1 MSATKKRILFIVSEM
16 SPYLEETDFSAIVNQ
31 LAIKA
36 NDSQYEVR
44 CIMPRF
50 GVINE
55 RRHRLHEVVR
65 LSGINVSID
74 NDDYPLQIKVASLP
88 NARLQVYFLENDDLF
103 KRKFI
108 FHDENEK
115 WFDDN
120 DLRTIFFCKGA
131 LETVKKFGWPPDII
145 HCSGWMTGLIPLYL
159 QTAYK
164 KEPVFSHSKLVFTI
178 GQNTFK
184 EKLGSR
190 FLKMAAIHAA
200 IKEKE
205 LEPFKDTTN
214 TAMFRGGATYA
225 DAITFGAE
233 KIDKKLTEEF
243 GKVKGKKVIS
253 YNPDGDVSEYL
264 QLFQDLSSK

>member
-1 MSATKKRILFIVSEM
+1 MVAKKRILFIANEM
-16 SPYLEETDFSAIVNQ
+16 SPYLELTEFAETVNK
-31 LAIKA
+31 LAIKS
-36 NDSQYEVR
+36 NDNGFEVR

-74 NDDYPLQIKVASLP
+74 DDDYPLQIKVASLP
-88 NARLQVYFLENDDLF
+88 NARLQVYFLENEDLF

-108 FHDENEK
+108 FHDEKEK

-120 DLRTIFFCKGA
+120 GLRTVFFCKGA

-145 HCSGWMTGLIPLYL
+145 HCSGWMTSLIPFYL
-159 QTAYK
+159 KTVYK
-164 KEPVFSHSKLVFTI
+164 KEPVFAHSKVVFTI

-184 EKLGSR
+184 EKLGSD
-190 FLKMAAIHAA
+190 FIKIANIHNS

-205 LEPFKDTTN
+205 LEPFSDGTN
-214 TAMFRGGATYA
+214 SALFRGAALSA

-233 KIDKKLTEEF
+233 KIDKKLVEEF
-243 GKVKGKKVIS
+243 SKVRGKKVLPFNAES
-253 YNPDGDVSEYL
+253 DLTDYL
-264 QLFQDLSSK
+264 QLYTDLSQ